1 MSKSYLY
8 IGAVTGAYL
17 LGLGLG
23 IKLAKGYYA
32 EKADR
37 EITETRLYLNDW
49 YNEMPDPKS
58 FHEEMS
64 RQYGMS
70 VDDAVNDILNNHH
83 EEMSRQYGMSI
94 DDAVNDILNDHQ
106 DSTAANPVSMAAR
119 DETTDDII
127 EKLEEASVEDG
138 GEISEWDYSHDYY
151 DYTKTSIDLFPK
163 VNIIKED
170 GIIIPESDWST
181 WFPVEFIRG
190 YRQSNK
196 TEAVYYRNH
205 ALETDFEILKNFD
218 RVG

>member
-49 YNEMPDPKS
+49 YNEMPDTKS
-58 FHEEMS
+58 F
-64 RQYGMS
+64 
-70 VDDAVNDILNNHH
+70 N

-127 EKLEEASVEDG
+127 AKLEEASVEGD
-138 GEISEWDYSHDYY
+138 GEISELDYSHDYY

-196 TEAVYYRNH
+196 TEAIYYRNH
-205 ALETDFEILKNFD
+205 TLETDFEILKNFD

>member
-37 EITETRLYLNDW
+37 EITETRLYMNDW

-64 RQYGMS
+64 RQYG
-70 VDDAVNDILNNHH
+70 V
-83 EEMSRQYGMSI
+83 SI
-94 DDAVNDILNDHQ
+94 DDAVNDIIDDHQ

-127 EKLEEASVEDG
+127 AKLEEASVEGD

-181 WFPVEFIRG
+181 WFPAEFIRG

-205 ALETDFEILKNFD
+205 TLETDFEILKNFD

>member
-58 FHEEMS
+58 F
-64 RQYGMS
+64 
-70 VDDAVNDILNNHH
+70 N

-94 DDAVNDILNDHQ
+94 DDAVNDIIDDHQ
-106 DSTAANPVSMAAR
+106 DSTAANPVSMSAR

-127 EKLEEASVEDG
+127 AKLEEASVEGD
-138 GEISEWDYSHDYY
+138 GEISKWDYSHDYY
-151 DYTKTSIDLFPK
+151 DYTKTSIELFPK

-196 TEAVYYRNH
+196 TEAIYYRNH
-205 ALETDFEILKNFD
+205 TLETDFEILKNFD

>member
-37 EITETRLYLNDW
+37 EITETRLYMNDW

-70 VDDAVNDILNNHH
+70 
-83 EEMSRQYGMSI
+83 I
-94 DDAVNDILNDHQ
+94 DDAVNDIIDDHQ

-127 EKLEEASVEDG
+127 AKLEEASVEGD

-196 TEAVYYRNH
+196 TEAIYYRNH
-205 ALETDFEILKNFD
+205 TLETDFEILKNFD

>member
-70 VDDAVNDILNNHH
+70 IDDAVNDILNNHQ
-83 EEMSRQYGMSI
+83 ESI
-94 DDAVNDILNDHQ
+94 ATDPV
-106 DSTAANPVSMAAR
+106 STAAR
-119 DETTDDII
+119 DGTTDDII
-127 EKLEEASVEDG
+127 AKLEEASVEGD

-196 TEAVYYRNH
+196 TEAIYYRNH
-205 ALETDFEILKNFD
+205 TLETDFEILKNFD

>member
-37 EITETRLYLNDW
+37 EITETRLYMNDW
-49 YNEMPDPKS
+49 YNEMPDPKT
-58 FHEEMS
+58 F
-64 RQYGMS
+64 
-70 VDDAVNDILNNHH
+70 H

-94 DDAVNDILNDHQ
+94 DDAVNDIIDDHQ

-127 EKLEEASVEDG
+127 AKLEEASVEGD

-196 TEAVYYRNH
+196 TEAIYYRNH
-205 ALETDFEILKNFD
+205 TLETDFEILKNFD

>member
-37 EITETRLYLNDW
+37 EITETRLYMND
-49 YNEMPDPKS
+49 YYAEKPDPKS

-64 RQYGMS
+64 Q
-70 VDDAVNDILNNHH
+70 
-83 EEMSRQYGMSI
+83 QYGMSI
-94 DDAVNDILNDHQ
+94 DDAVNDILNNHQ
-106 DSTAANPVSMAAR
+106 ESIATDPVSTAAR

-127 EKLEEASVEDG
+127 ANLEEASVEGD

-181 WFPVEFIRG
+181 WFPVEFIRE

-196 TEAVYYRNH
+196 TEAIYYRNH
-205 ALETDFEILKNFD
+205 TLETDFEILKNFD

>member
-64 RQYGMS
+64 RQYG
-70 VDDAVNDILNNHH
+70 V
-83 EEMSRQYGMSI
+83 SI
-94 DDAVNDILNDHQ
+94 DDAVNDIIDDHQ
-106 DSTAANPVSMAAR
+106 YSTAANPVSMAAR

-127 EKLEEASVEDG
+127 AKLEEASVEGD
-138 GEISEWDYSHDYY
+138 GEISKWDYSNDYY

-196 TEAVYYRNH
+196 TEAIYYRNH
-205 ALETDFEILKNFD
+205 TLETDFEILKNFD

>member
-8 IGAVTGAYL
+8 IGAVAGAYI

-37 EITETRLYLNDW
+37 EITETRLYMNDW

-58 FHEEMS
+58 F
-64 RQYGMS
+64 
-70 VDDAVNDILNNHH
+70 N

-94 DDAVNDILNDHQ
+94 DDAVNDILNNHQ
-106 DSTAANPVSMAAR
+106 DSTATNPVSMVAR
-119 DETTDDII
+119 NETTDDII
-127 EKLEEASVEDG
+127 EKLEEASVEGD

>member
-37 EITETRLYLNDW
+37 EITETRLYMNDW

-58 FHEEMS
+58 F
-64 RQYGMS
+64 R
-70 VDDAVNDILNNHH
+70 

-94 DDAVNDILNDHQ
+94 DDAVNDIIDDHQ
-106 DSTAANPVSMAAR
+106 DSTATDPVSTAAR

-127 EKLEEASVEDG
+127 AKLEEASVEGD
-138 GEISEWDYSHDYY
+138 GEISKWDYSNDYY

-196 TEAVYYRNH
+196 TEAIYYRNH
-205 ALETDFEILKNFD
+205 TLETDFEILKNFD

>member
-37 EITETRLYLNDW
+37 EITETRLYMNDW

-70 VDDAVNDILNNHH
+70 
-83 EEMSRQYGMSI
+83 I
-94 DDAVNDILNDHQ
+94 DDAVNEILNDHQ

-127 EKLEEASVEDG
+127 AKLEEASVEGD

-196 TEAVYYRNH
+196 TEAIYYRNH
-205 ALETDFEILKNFD
+205 TLETDFEILKNFD

>member
-37 EITETRLYLNDW
+37 EITETRLYMNDW

-70 VDDAVNDILNNHH
+70 
-83 EEMSRQYGMSI
+83 I
-94 DDAVNDILNDHQ
+94 DDAVNEIINDHQ

-127 EKLEEASVEDG
+127 AKLEEASVEGD
-138 GEISEWDYSHDYY
+138 GEISELDYSHDYY

-181 WFPVEFIRG
+181 WFPVEFIRE

-196 TEAVYYRNH
+196 TEAIYYRNH
-205 ALETDFEILKNFD
+205 TLETDFEILKNFD

>member
-8 IGAVTGAYL
+8 IGAVAGGYL

-37 EITETRLYLNDW
+37 EITETRLYMNDW
-49 YNEMPDPKS
+49 YNEMPDPKT
-58 FHEEMS
+58 F
-64 RQYGMS
+64 
-70 VDDAVNDILNNHH
+70 H

-94 DDAVNDILNDHQ
+94 DDAVNDIIDDHQ

-127 EKLEEASVEDG
+127 AKLEEASVEGD
-138 GEISEWDYSHDYY
+138 GEISKWDYSHDYY

-196 TEAVYYRNH
+196 TEAIYYRNH
-205 ALETDFEILKNFD
+205 TLETDFEILKNFD

>member
-58 FHEEMS
+58 F
-64 RQYGMS
+64 
-70 VDDAVNDILNNHH
+70 N

-106 DSTAANPVSMAAR
+106 YSTAANPVSMAAR

-127 EKLEEASVEDG
+127 AKLEEASVEGD
-138 GEISEWDYSHDYY
+138 GEISKLDYYHDYY

-181 WFPVEFIRG
+181 WFPVEFIRE

-196 TEAVYYRNH
+196 TEAIYYRNH
-205 ALETDFEILKNFD
+205 TLETDFEILKNFD

>member
-37 EITETRLYLNDW
+37 EITETRLYMNDW

-70 VDDAVNDILNNHH
+70 
-83 EEMSRQYGMSI
+83 I
-94 DDAVNDILNDHQ
+94 DDAVNEIINDHQ
-106 DSTAANPVSMAAR
+106 DSTAANPVSTAAR

-127 EKLEEASVEDG
+127 AKLEEASVEVD

-196 TEAVYYRNH
+196 TEAIYYRNH
-205 ALETDFEILKNFD
+205 TLETDFEILKNFD

>member
-37 EITETRLYLNDW
+37 EITETRLYMNDW

-70 VDDAVNDILNNHH
+70 
-83 EEMSRQYGMSI
+83 I
-94 DDAVNDILNDHQ
+94 DDAVNEIINDHQ

-127 EKLEEASVEDG
+127 AKLEEASVEVD

-196 TEAVYYRNH
+196 TEAIYYRNH
-205 ALETDFEILKNFD
+205 TLETDFEILKNFD

>member
-8 IGAVTGAYL
+8 IGAVAGAYL

-37 EITETRLYLNDW
+37 EITETRLYMNDW

-70 VDDAVNDILNNHH
+70 
-83 EEMSRQYGMSI
+83 I
-94 DDAVNDILNDHQ
+94 DDAVNDIVNNHQ
-106 DSTAANPVSMAAR
+106 DSTAANPVSTAAR

-127 EKLEEASVEDG
+127 AKLEEASVEGD
-138 GEISEWDYSHDYY
+138 GEISELDYSHDYY

-181 WFPVEFIRG
+181 WFPVEFIRE

-196 TEAVYYRNH
+196 TEAIYYRNH
-205 ALETDFEILKNFD
+205 TLETDFEILKNFD

>member
-37 EITETRLYLNDW
+37 EITETRLYMNDW

-70 VDDAVNDILNNHH
+70 
-83 EEMSRQYGMSI
+83 I
-94 DDAVNDILNDHQ
+94 DDAVNDIIDDHQ

-127 EKLEEASVEDG
+127 AKLEEASVEVD

-196 TEAVYYRNH
+196 TEAIYYRNH
-205 ALETDFEILKNFD
+205 TLETDFEILKNFD

>member
-8 IGAVTGAYL
+8 IGAVTGGYF

-23 IKLAKGYYA
+23 IKLAKGYYS

-37 EITETRLYLNDW
+37 EITETRLYMND
-49 YNEMPDPKS
+49 YYAEKPDPKS
-58 FHEEMS
+58 F
-64 RQYGMS
+64 
-70 VDDAVNDILNNHH
+70 H

-94 DDAVNDILNDHQ
+94 DDAVNDILNNHQ
-106 DSTAANPVSMAAR
+106 DSTATNPVSMVAR
-119 DETTDDII
+119 NETTDDII
-127 EKLEEASVEDG
+127 EKLEEASVEGD

-196 TEAVYYRNH
+196 TEAIYYRNH
-205 ALETDFEILKNFD
+205 TLETDFEILKNFD

>member
-58 FHEEMS
+58 F
-64 RQYGMS
+64 Q
-70 VDDAVNDILNNHH
+70 

-94 DDAVNDILNDHQ
+94 DDAVNDIIDDHQ
-106 DSTAANPVSMAAR
+106 DSTAAR

-127 EKLEEASVEDG
+127 AKLEEASVEGD
-138 GEISEWDYSHDYY
+138 GEISKWDYSNDYY

-196 TEAVYYRNH
+196 TEAIYYRNH
-205 ALETDFEILKNFD
+205 TLETDFEILKNFD

>member
-37 EITETRLYLNDW
+37 EITETRLYMNDW

-70 VDDAVNDILNNHH
+70 
-83 EEMSRQYGMSI
+83 I
-94 DDAVNDILNDHQ
+94 DDAVNEIINDHQ

-127 EKLEEASVEDG
+127 AKLEEASVEGD

-196 TEAVYYRNH
+196 TEAIYYRNH
-205 ALETDFEILKNFD
+205 TLETDFEILKNFD

>member
-37 EITETRLYLNDW
+37 EITETRLYMNDW

-70 VDDAVNDILNNHH
+70 
-83 EEMSRQYGMSI
+83 I
-94 DDAVNDILNDHQ
+94 DDAVNDIINDHQ

-127 EKLEEASVEDG
+127 ANLEEASVEVD

-196 TEAVYYRNH
+196 TEAIYYRNH
-205 ALETDFEILKNFD
+205 TLETDFEILKNFD

>member
-37 EITETRLYLNDW
+37 EITETRLYMNDW

-70 VDDAVNDILNNHH
+70 
-83 EEMSRQYGMSI
+83 I
-94 DDAVNDILNDHQ
+94 DDAVNEILNDYQ

-127 EKLEEASVEDG
+127 AKLEEASVEGD

-196 TEAVYYRNH
+196 TEAIYYRNH
-205 ALETDFEILKNFD
+205 TLETDFEILKNFD

>member
-37 EITETRLYLNDW
+37 EITETRLYMNDW

-70 VDDAVNDILNNHH
+70 IDDAVNDILNN
-83 EEMSRQYGMSI
+83 
-94 DDAVNDILNDHQ
+94 HQ

-127 EKLEEASVEDG
+127 AKLEEASVEVD

-196 TEAVYYRNH
+196 TEAIYYRNH
-205 ALETDFEILKNFD
+205 TLETDFEILKNFD

>member
-49 YNEMPDPKS
+49 YNEMSDPKS

-64 RQYGMS
+64 RQYG
-70 VDDAVNDILNNHH
+70 V
-83 EEMSRQYGMSI
+83 SI
-94 DDAVNDILNDHQ
+94 DNAVNDILNDHQ
-106 DSTAANPVSMAAR
+106 DSTAANPVSTAAR

-127 EKLEEASVEDG
+127 AKLEEASVEVD

-196 TEAVYYRNH
+196 TEAIYYRNH
-205 ALETDFEILKNFD
+205 TLETDFEILKNFD

>member
-37 EITETRLYLNDW
+37 EITETRLYMNDW

-58 FHEEMS
+58 FH
-64 RQYGMS
+64 G
-70 VDDAVNDILNNHH
+70 
-83 EEMSRQYGMSI
+83 EMSRQYGMSI
-94 DDAVNDILNDHQ
+94 DDAVNDIINDHQ
-106 DSTAANPVSMAAR
+106 DSTAANPVSIAAR

-127 EKLEEASVEDG
+127 AKLEEASVEVD

-196 TEAVYYRNH
+196 TEAIYYRNH
-205 ALETDFEILKNFD
+205 TLETDFEILKNFD

>member
-70 VDDAVNDILNNHH
+70 
-83 EEMSRQYGMSI
+83 I
-94 DDAVNDILNDHQ
+94 DDAVNDIINDHQ

-127 EKLEEASVEDG
+127 AKLEEASVEDG

-196 TEAVYYRNH
+196 TEAIYYRNH
-205 ALETDFEILKNFD
+205 TLETDFEILKNFD

>member
-37 EITETRLYLNDW
+37 EITETRLYMNDW

-64 RQYGMS
+64 RQYG
-70 VDDAVNDILNNHH
+70 V
-83 EEMSRQYGMSI
+83 SI
-94 DDAVNDILNDHQ
+94 DDAVNDIIDDHQ

-127 EKLEEASVEDG
+127 AKLEEASVEGD
-138 GEISEWDYSHDYY
+138 GEISELDYSHDYY

-181 WFPVEFIRG
+181 WFPVEFIRE

-196 TEAVYYRNH
+196 TEAIYYRNH
-205 ALETDFEILKNFD
+205 TLETDFEILKNFD

>member
-58 FHEEMS
+58 FHKEMS
-64 RQYGMS
+64 RQYGVS
-70 VDDAVNDILNNHH
+70 SDDAVNDI
-83 EEMSRQYGMSI
+83 I
-94 DDAVNDILNDHQ
+94 DDHQ
-106 DSTAANPVSMAAR
+106 YSTAANPVSMAAR

-127 EKLEEASVEDG
+127 AKLEEASVEGD
-138 GEISEWDYSHDYY
+138 GEISKWDYSNDYY

-196 TEAVYYRNH
+196 TEAIYYRNH
-205 ALETDFEILKNFD
+205 TLETDFEILKNFD

>member
-37 EITETRLYLNDW
+37 EITETRLYMNDW

-70 VDDAVNDILNNHH
+70 
-83 EEMSRQYGMSI
+83 I
-94 DDAVNDILNDHQ
+94 DDAVNEILNDYQ

-127 EKLEEASVEDG
+127 AKLEEASVEVD

-196 TEAVYYRNH
+196 TEAIYYRNH
-205 ALETDFEILKNFD
+205 TLETDFEILKNFD

>member
-37 EITETRLYLNDW
+37 EITETRLYMNDW

-64 RQYGMS
+64 RQYG
-70 VDDAVNDILNNHH
+70 V
-83 EEMSRQYGMSI
+83 SI
-94 DDAVNDILNDHQ
+94 DDAVNDIIDDHQ
-106 DSTAANPVSMAAR
+106 DSTAANPVSTAAR

-127 EKLEEASVEDG
+127 AKLEEASVEVD

-196 TEAVYYRNH
+196 TEAIYYRNH
-205 ALETDFEILKNFD
+205 TLETDFEILKNFD

>member
-70 VDDAVNDILNNHH
+70 
-83 EEMSRQYGMSI
+83 I

-106 DSTAANPVSMAAR
+106 DSTAARYDIIDDHKDSTTAR

-127 EKLEEASVEDG
+127 AKLEEASVEGDG
-138 GEISEWDYSHDYY
+138 KISKWDYSHDYY

-170 GIIIPESDWST
+170 GIIIPESDWS
-181 WFPVEFIRG
+181 
-190 YRQSNK
+190 YQSMKVRPQQLNSIFVPQVDAANCSVAFDQLLCNVNFQVY
-196 TEAVYYRNH
+196 AVQNLDRNG
-205 ALETDFEILKNFD
+205 LPY
-218 RVG
+218 

>member
-37 EITETRLYLNDW
+37 EITETRLYMNDW

-64 RQYGMS
+64 RQYG
-70 VDDAVNDILNNHH
+70 A
-83 EEMSRQYGMSI
+83 SI
-94 DDAVNDILNDHQ
+94 DDAVNDIIDDHQ

-127 EKLEEASVEDG
+127 AKLEEASVEGD
-138 GEISEWDYSHDYY
+138 GEISELDYSHDYY

-181 WFPVEFIRG
+181 WFPVEFIRE

-196 TEAVYYRNH
+196 TEAIYYRNH
-205 ALETDFEILKNFD
+205 TLETDFEILKNFD

>member
-8 IGAVTGAYL
+8 IGAVTGGYF

-23 IKLAKGYYA
+23 IKLAKGYYS

-37 EITETRLYLNDW
+37 EITETRLYMNDW
-49 YNEMPDPKS
+49 YNEMPDPKT

-64 RQYGMS
+64 Q
-70 VDDAVNDILNNHH
+70 
-83 EEMSRQYGMSI
+83 QYGMSI
-94 DDAVNDILNDHQ
+94 DDAVNDILNNHQ
-106 DSTAANPVSMAAR
+106 DSTATNPVSMVAR
-119 DETTDDII
+119 NETTDDII
-127 EKLEEASVEDG
+127 EKLEEASVEGD

-196 TEAVYYRNH
+196 TEAIYYRNH
-205 ALETDFEILKNFD
+205 TLETDFEILKNFD

>member
-70 VDDAVNDILNNHH
+70 
-83 EEMSRQYGMSI
+83 I
-94 DDAVNDILNDHQ
+94 DDAANDIINDHQ

-127 EKLEEASVEDG
+127 AKLEEASVEGD

-196 TEAVYYRNH
+196 TEAIYYRNH
-205 ALETDFEILKNFD
+205 TLETDFEILKNFD

>member
-37 EITETRLYLNDW
+37 EITETRLYMNDW

-58 FHEEMS
+58 F
-64 RQYGMS
+64 
-70 VDDAVNDILNNHH
+70 N

-94 DDAVNDILNDHQ
+94 DDAVNDILNNHQ
-106 DSTAANPVSMAAR
+106 DSTAANPVSTAAR

-127 EKLEEASVEDG
+127 ANLEEASVEVD

-196 TEAVYYRNH
+196 TEAIYYRNH
-205 ALETDFEILKNFD
+205 TLETDFEILKNFD

>member
-37 EITETRLYLNDW
+37 EITETRLYMNDW

-70 VDDAVNDILNNHH
+70 
-83 EEMSRQYGMSI
+83 I
-94 DDAVNDILNDHQ
+94 DDAVNDIINDHQ
-106 DSTAANPVSMAAR
+106 DSTAANPVSMVAR

-127 EKLEEASVEDG
+127 AKLEEASVEVD

-196 TEAVYYRNH
+196 TEAIYYRNH
-205 ALETDFEILKNFD
+205 TLETDFEILKNFD

>member
-8 IGAVTGAYL
+8 IGAVAGAYL

-37 EITETRLYLNDW
+37 EITETRLYMNDW

-70 VDDAVNDILNNHH
+70 
-83 EEMSRQYGMSI
+83 I
-94 DDAVNDILNDHQ
+94 DDAVNDIINDHQ

-127 EKLEEASVEDG
+127 AKLEEASVEVD

-196 TEAVYYRNH
+196 TEAIYYRNH
-205 ALETDFEILKNFD
+205 TLETDFEILKNFD

>member
-8 IGAVTGAYL
+8 IGAVAGGYL

-37 EITETRLYLNDW
+37 EITETRLYMNDW

-70 VDDAVNDILNNHH
+70 
-83 EEMSRQYGMSI
+83 I
-94 DDAVNDILNDHQ
+94 DDAVNDIIDDHQ

-127 EKLEEASVEDG
+127 AKLEEASVEGD
-138 GEISEWDYSHDYY
+138 GEISKWDYSHDYY

-196 TEAVYYRNH
+196 TEAIYYRNH
-205 ALETDFEILKNFD
+205 TLETDFEILKNFD

>member
-37 EITETRLYLNDW
+37 EITETRLYMNDW

-70 VDDAVNDILNNHH
+70 
-83 EEMSRQYGMSI
+83 I
-94 DDAVNDILNDHQ
+94 DDAVNDIINDHQ

-127 EKLEEASVEDG
+127 AKLEEASVEVD

-196 TEAVYYRNH
+196 TEAIYYRNH
-205 ALETDFEILKNFD
+205 TLETDFEILKNFD